1 MLNFGS
7 LARMTRVPELKAR
20 EALAENQRQAFD
32 DIVASRGTIRG
43 PFGVLLHSP
52 ELARRAATLGGY
64 LRYESSLDAR
74 TRETAVMAT
83 AGLNDCDYEWTA
95 HEPIAR
101 AAGVSADVMH
111 AIHERQPAEMPP
123 NDRDIYDLAV
133 GIIQQ
138 HRVPAELFD
147 RLKTRLGLTGLVEL
161 VAAIGYWTFVAAT
174 LNTFEVLPAA
184 EH

>member
-1 MLNFGS
+1 LVNFGS
-7 LARMTRVPELKAR
+7 LARMTRVNELKKR
-20 EALAENQRQAFD
+20 EELPESQRQAFD
-32 DIVASRGTIRG
+32 DIVASRGSIRG

-52 ELARRAATLGGY
+52 ELARRAAALGGY

-83 AGLNDCDYEWTA
+83 AQLNDCAYEWAA

-101 AAGVSADVMH
+101 EAGVPANVIDAFRARRPADL
-111 AIHERQPAEMPP
+111 AQE
-123 NDRDIYDLAV
+123 DRDIYDLAV
-133 GIIQQ
+133 GIVQT

-147 RLKTRLGLTGLVEL
+147 RLKTRLGLTGLVEA
-161 VAAIGYWTFVAAT
+161 VAAIGYWSFVAAT
-174 LNTFEVLPAA
+174 LNTFEVLPA